1 MHNITPLLTRAI
13 LRIALYFEQ
22 KYVENMTE
30 FMWIIIALMGLAAG
44 FIGGLLGIS
53 GGLITVPCLFLVF
66 SLQHFPTGDLMQL
79 AIGTSLAAMVF
90 NAISATYTHHRQK
103 TVKWKLVKSMLPGLI
118 LGCIAGAFLSYLLS
132 TTILQLIFG
141 IFAVVLGLYLY
152 RHHRLPPITSHHETL
167 NPIGFGVGAIS
178 NILGIG
184 GGTMFVPI
192 FIGLKIPMKNA
203 IGTSAATGVIV
214 SLAGA
219 ISYLVFGWGETHY
232 EHTWG
237 YIYIPAFVILAITT
251 FITAPFGAKMA
262 ERINSVKLK
271 RLFSIALLALGVL
284 MLVR

>member
-1 MHNITPLLTRAI
+1 M
-13 LRIALYFEQ
+13 IAL
-22 KYVENMTE
+22 
-30 FMWIIIALMGLAAG
+30 IGLVAG

-53 GGLITVPCLFLVF
+53 GGLVTVPCLFLVF

-90 NAISATYTHHRQK
+90 NAISATYSHHRQK
-103 TVKWKLVKSMLPGLI
+103 TVKWNLVKAMFPGLI

-141 IFAVVLGLYLY
+141 IFAVLLGLYLY
-152 RHHRLPPITSHHETL
+152 RHRRLPQIDPHRFSNGKTL
-167 NPIGFGVGAIS
+167 NPIGFGVSMVS

-192 FIGLKIPMKNA
+192 FIGLKVPMKNA
-203 IGTSAATGVIV
+203 IGTSAATGFIV

-232 EHTWG
+232 EHTLG
-237 YIYIPAFVILAITT
+237 YIYLPAFVILAVTT
-251 FITAPFGAKMA
+251 FMTAPFGARMA
-262 ERINSVKLK
+262 EHIKSVKLK
-271 RLFSIALLALGVL
+271 RLFSIALLALGIL
-284 MLVR
+284 MLIR